1 MYLQPVNC
9 SIRYEAWGSDG
20 DGTDDPATDQKIP
33 PFHYGTHY
41 STSAF
46 VLNYMLRLEPFTTMF
61 LAMQVKKPK
70 SSIN

>member
-1 MYLQPVNC
+1 MF
-9 SIRYEAWGSDG
+9 IRYEAWGSDG

-61 LAMQVKKPK
+61 LAMQVKKLQ
-70 SSIN
+70 